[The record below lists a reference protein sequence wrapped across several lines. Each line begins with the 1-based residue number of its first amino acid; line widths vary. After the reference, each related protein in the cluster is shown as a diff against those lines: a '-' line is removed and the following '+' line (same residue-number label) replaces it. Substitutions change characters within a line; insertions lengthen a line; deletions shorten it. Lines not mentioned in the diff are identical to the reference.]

1 MKISDI
7 LTEDLVVTGLEGKS
21 KDEIINHLIDLVS
34 ASPKVLDR
42 EKVRKAIFEREK
54 IMSTGVGNGFAI
66 PHGKTDAVTDIVAAF
81 AVTSEPI
88 DYQSLD
94 EKPVRLVFLLVGKD
108 NLVGPH
114 IKLLSRIS
122 RLMNKEEF
130 RQRLLE
136 QRTPHDILDLF
147 RQGKPTMIAFGQR
160 DVRQG
165 PGTLPV
171 SESIADIAF
180 GVPWFKHDRPAVIE
194 EYAAA
199 YRKVALQASALA

>member
-7 LTEDLVVTGLEGKS
+7 LTEDLVVAGLKGTS
-21 KDEIINHLIDLVS
+21 KNDIIDAMVDLV
-34 ASPKVLDR
+34 AVSPKVLDK
-42 EKVRKAIFEREK
+42 EKVRTAILEREH

-81 AVTSEPI
+81 AITDEPI
-88 DYQSLD
+88 DYDSLD

-130 RQRLLE
+130 RKRLLTVASPKE
-136 QRTPHDILDLF
+136 ILEMF
-147 RQGKPTMIAFGQR
+147 RQ
-160 DVRQG
+160 
-165 PGTLPV
+165 
-171 SESIADIAF
+171 
-180 GVPWFKHDRPAVIE
+180 E
-194 EYAAA
+194 E
-199 YRKVALQASALA
+199 ASYFEL